1 MSGLAHQPPTDPD
14 AFVAWENRQRARYE
28 LIDGVVHMMTGGTL
42 GHDRVSM
49 NIARALGNA
58 LAGGPC
64 AVHGSNLK
72 VRSPA
77 GAVMYPDALV
87 RCGPADEDATEID
100 DPVLV
105 VEVHSPR
112 TRRYDMTGKRWAYY
126 AIPSLRYILLVDPGD
141 CMIEL
146 VSRDAEGRWLSA
158 LVQQPGA
165 RLELP
170 ALGIDMAVADVYA
183 GTAVASRAGSG

>member
-1 MSGLAHQPPTDPD
+1 M
-14 AFVAWENRQRARYE
+14 
-28 LIDGVVHMMTGGTL
+28 ITGGTL
-42 GHDRVSM
+42 GHDRVSA
-49 NIARALGNA
+49 NLIAALHQA
-58 LAGGPC
+58 LRGGSC

-87 RCGPADEDATEID
+87 RCGPADDEVTEID

-112 TRRYDMTGKRWAYY
+112 TKRYDMTGKRWAYY
-126 AIPSLRYILLVDPGD
+126 AIPSLRHILLVNPHR
-141 CMIEL
+141 CLIEI

-158 LVQQPGA
+158 LAQQPDG

-170 ALGIDMAVADVYA
+170 TLGIEIAVADVYA
-183 GTAVASRAGSG
+183 GTAVAS

>member
-1 MSGLAHQPPTDPD
+1 MSSLAHQPPTDPD

-28 LIDGVVHMMTGGTL
+28 LIGGVVRMMTGGTL
-42 GHDRVSM
+42 ADDRISANVV
-49 NIARALGNA
+49 ATLHQALRGSA
-58 LAGGPC
+58 C

-87 RCGPADEDATEID
+87 RCGPADDDATEIG

-126 AIPSLRYILLVDPGD
+126 AIPSLRYILLVDPGHWL
-141 CMIEL
+141 IEI

-158 LVQQPGA
+158 LVQQPDG

-170 ALGIDMAVADVYA
+170 ALGIEIAVADVYA
-183 GTAVASRAGSG
+183 GSAVARSAGLA